1 MKDKRD
7 YKPSTI
13 IQKEHKKD
21 GARFYFSFKAE
32 GMSLFYIPLSEEG
45 MEDLKKEMAELKNK
59 SFLVVVSCYGEMYS
73 ISTEKILKGIVNVEG
88 IY

>member
-1 MKDKRD
+1 MELDF
-7 YKPSTI
+7 I
-13 IQKEHKKD
+13 
-21 GARFYFSFKAE
+21 FSFKAE

-73 ISTEKILKGIVNVEG
+73 ISTEKVLKGIVNVEG

>member
-13 IQKEHKKD
+13 IRKEYKKD
-21 GARFYFSFKAE
+21 GARFYLSFKAE

-59 SFLVVVSCYGEMYS
+59 SFLVVVSCYSEMYI
-73 ISTEKILKGIVNVEG
+73 ISTEKVLKGIVNVEE
-88 IY
+88 ID